1 MKFQPFKIYHLNL
14 AGSLYTIDQPQI
26 MGILNVTPDS
36 FYEGS
41 RVGQDTTLLNK
52 AEEMIQQGAHW
63 LDIGGYSTRPNAEEV
78 SEQEEL
84 NRVVPAIETILRAF
98 PDALI
103 SVDTFRPIVAKA
115 AVGAGAKMVND
126 VSFGSE
132 EMFQTVANLKVP
144 YVLMHSRGT
153 PQTMQSLAQYNN
165 VVPELM
171 QELAFKKKQAHQLG
185 ISDVI
190 LDLGFGFAKTM
201 EHNYKLLAQLEDFL
215 PFEAPLLV
223 GISRKSMIYRAL
235 NITPEEALNGSTA
248 LHAIALAKGAHFLR
262 VHDVAPAA
270 QCVALNALLLA

>member
-1 MKFQPFKIYHLNL
+1 MKFQPFKTYHLNL

-26 MGILNVTPDS
+26 IGILNVTPDS

-41 RVGQDTTLLNK
+41 RVGRDTTLLNK

-153 PQTMQSLAQYNN
+153 PQTMQSLARYNN

-171 QELAFKKKQAHQLG
+171 QELAFKKKQAHQMG